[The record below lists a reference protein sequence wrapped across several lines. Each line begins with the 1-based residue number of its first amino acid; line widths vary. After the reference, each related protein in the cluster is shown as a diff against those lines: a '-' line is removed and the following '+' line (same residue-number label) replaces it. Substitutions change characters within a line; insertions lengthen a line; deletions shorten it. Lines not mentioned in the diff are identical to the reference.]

1 MLLFHLTELQLKC
14 QLHDP
19 LLLLLLLVLEEL
31 LHGPPLACRPPDARC
46 TLSTT
51 HLRVGE
57 SCLIR
62 DEGAAFHIL
71 DFLLFCEDCYLFLLF
86 ILEFFRALLE
96 ILLVETLLS
105 I

>member
-1 MLLFHLTELQLKC
+1 MLLFNLTELQLKC

-31 LHGPPLACRPPDARC
+31 LHGPPLACRPPDSRC

-57 SCLIR
+57 RWLIR

-71 DFLLFCEDCYLFLLF
+71 DILLFCEGSYLFLLF
-86 ILEFFRALLE
+86 ILEFLRALLE
-96 ILLVETLLS
+96 ILLVETLLC

>member
-19 LLLLLLLVLEEL
+19 LLLLLLLILEEL
-31 LHGPPLACRPPDARC
+31 LHGPPLTSRPPDARC
-46 TLSTT
+46 ALSTT
-51 HLRVGE
+51 HLRVGKGR
-57 SCLIR
+57 LIR
-62 DEGAAFHIL
+62 DEGAALHIL
-71 DFLLFCEDCYLFLLF
+71 DFLLFCEDRYLFLLF
-86 ILEFFRALLE
+86 ILEFLCALLE